1 MIFLASFSGLGI
13 GFILVS
19 CQKKREKRPCKAKG
33 FVDNENNL
41 NKENNMEI
49 KEAVEILEVLANGV
63 DPDELVQEIT
73 KRSIEAKEKK

>member
-1 MIFLASFSGLGI
+1 
-13 GFILVS
+13 
-19 CQKKREKRPCKAKG
+19 
-33 FVDNENNL
+33 
-41 NKENNMEI
+41 MEI